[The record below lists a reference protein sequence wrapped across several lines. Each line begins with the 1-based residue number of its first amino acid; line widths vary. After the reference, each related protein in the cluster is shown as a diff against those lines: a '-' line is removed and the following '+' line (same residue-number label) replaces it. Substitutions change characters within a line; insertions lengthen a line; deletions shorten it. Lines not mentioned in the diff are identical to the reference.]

1 LKKVQKRFANIS
13 DGEFRRSHPQIIGLG
28 VTPLAA
34 RALAWRYALEIDLE
48 THNMDMKT
56 APLSL
61 LNDPTLLKTD
71 ALINGAWVKGHSRFD
86 VHDPA
91 TGQKL
96 CDVANLG
103 AKEAEDAIQA
113 ANAAWPAWR
122 TKTAKERSIILRKW
136 YDLLMANV
144 EDLGR
149 IMTAEQGKPF
159 AEAKGEVAY
168 GASFVEWFA
177 EEAKRVNGETLPQ
190 FDNNRRLT
198 VLKQP
203 IGVCAAITPWNF
215 PLAMI
220 TRKVA
225 PALAAGCPVVIKPAE
240 LTPLTALA
248 AAELAIRAGIPAGVL
263 NILTADSD
271 NSIAIGKVICDSDV
285 VRHLSFTGSTEVGR
299 ILMAQSAPSVKKLS
313 LELGGNAPFIV
324 FDDADIDS
332 AVEGAMASKYRN
344 AGQTCVCANRLYVQE
359 GVYDEFVQKFA
370 AKVKSLKVGNG
381 FDEGVVQGPLIEEAA
396 LQKVERHVQDALA
409 KGGKVLA
416 GGKRLNGQFFEP
428 TVVSEARADM
438 LCAKEETF
446 GPFAPVFRFKTEQEA
461 IDAANNTEFGLA
473 SYFYSRDIGRIYRVA
488 EGLEYGMVGIN
499 VGIIAT
505 EHVPFGGVKQSGLG
519 REGSHHGMEEYLEM
533 KYLCLGDILK

>member
-1 LKKVQKRFANIS
+1 
-13 DGEFRRSHPQIIGLG
+13 
-28 VTPLAA
+28 
-34 RALAWRYALEIDLE
+34 
-48 THNMDMKT
+48 MDMKT
-56 APLSL
+56 SPLAL
-61 LNDPTLLKTD
+61 LKDPTLLKTD
-71 ALINGAWVKGHSRFD
+71 ALINGQWVKGATATRFD
-86 VHDPA
+86 VHDPSNG
-91 TGQKL
+91 TKL
-96 CDVANLG
+96 ADVANLG
-103 AKEAEDAIQA
+103 PKDAELAIAA

-122 TKTAKERSIILRKW
+122 AKTAKERSIILRKW
-136 YDLLMANV
+136 FDLLMANQ

-159 AEAKGEVAY
+159 PEAKGEVAY

-190 FDNNRRLT
+190 FDNNRRLM
-198 VLKQP
+198 VIKQP

-225 PALAAGCPVVIKPAE
+225 PALAAGCPVIIKPAE

-248 AAELAIRAGIPAGVL
+248 AAELAVRAGIPAGVL
-263 NILTADSD
+263 NMVTADGD
-271 NSIAIGKVICDSDV
+271 NSIAIGKVFCASDV
-285 VRHLSFTGSTEVGR
+285 VRHISFTGSTEVGR
-299 ILMAQSAPSVKKLS
+299 ILMQQSAPTVKKLS

-344 AGQTCVCANRLYVQE
+344 AGQTCVCANRIYVQD

-370 AKVKSLKVGNG
+370 AKVKAVKVGNG
-381 FDEGVVQGPLIEEAA
+381 FEDGVSQGPLIEDAA
-396 LQKVERHVQDALA
+396 VDKVVRHVADAVA
-409 KGGKVLA
+409 KGGKILA
-416 GGKRLNGQFFEP
+416 GGKKMGGQFFEP
-428 TVVSEARADM
+428 TVIAEANASM
-438 LCAKEETF
+438 LCATEETF
-446 GPFAPVFRFKTEQEA
+446 GPFAPVFRFKTEQEV
-461 IDAANNTEFGLA
+461 IDAANATIFGLA
-473 SYFYSRDIGRIYRVA
+473 SYFYSRDIGRIFRVSEA
-488 EGLEYGMVGIN
+488 LEYGMIGIN

-519 REGSHHGMEEYLEM
+519 REGSSHGMEDYVEM